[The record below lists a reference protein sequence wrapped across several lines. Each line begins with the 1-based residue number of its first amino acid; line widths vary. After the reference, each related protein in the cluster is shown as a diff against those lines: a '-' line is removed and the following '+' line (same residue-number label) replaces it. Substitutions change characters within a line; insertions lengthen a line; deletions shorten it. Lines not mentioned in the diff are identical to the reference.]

1 MTFSRRIIQSLLVA
15 ATSAVFAATAM
26 AQVTTRLTVP
36 GGAATSTKITPGS
49 PVSFDVRVDTTVAT
63 IGAAYF
69 IRNSAPGVAPF
80 PFAITNRSLVGV
92 PYDDVGS
99 ESPLATIIA
108 VPAALL
114 APANTVNLGSTK
126 LAGVAAGANIL
137 VGTITLSSDVASPLG
152 VYTIRPDPGNAF
164 MTDAAF
170 NDYDMS
176 GATFNVTIGQTLT
189 VSVVGAGTVTASSGL
204 INCPGVCS
212 DIYPGTAVT
221 LTPNPTA
228 PATFTGWSGACSG
241 TGACVVTVDAAKSVT
256 ATFSV
261 PQGTYTAAIGGP
273 GTGTVTGT
281 GGVSCP
287 GTCTSAPLNFGTV
300 VTVTATGTG
309 GSTFNSWSGGTCS
322 GSTNP
327 CTFTVNA
334 ATANVQANFDI
345 SFPLTVNKAGV
356 PGATGTVT
364 SAPAGINCGTACT
377 TQNASFAAGTVVT
390 LTATPDAG
398 KTFVGFS
405 GGGCSTSPCNVTVSA
420 ATTVTATFGDVTAPT
435 TTILTMPSDPSSVAN
450 PQFTFSSNEPGSTF
464 QCSLDGAPFAN
475 CSSPTSVLVG
485 NGSHTFQVRA
495 TDPAGNVG
503 APASFTWLAQGIVAA
518 PTVIP
523 TLSEWMLALLALM
536 LGTMGYLAMRRR
548 SR

>member
-1 MTFSRRIIQSLLVA
+1 MTLSRRIIQSLLVV
-15 ATSAVFAATAM
+15 ATGAVFAATAM

-49 PVSFDVRVDTTVAT
+49 PVSFDVRVDTTVVT
-63 IGAAYF
+63 IGPAYF
-69 IRNSAPGVAPF
+69 IRQSTPAGAPF
-80 PFAITNRSLVGV
+80 PFQITNRSLVGV

-99 ESPLATIIA
+99 EQPLATIIA

-114 APANTVNLGSTK
+114 APATTVNLGSTK

-137 VGTITLSSDVASPLG
+137 VSTITLSSDPAAPLG
-152 VYTIRPDPGNAF
+152 VYVVKPDPGNAF

-189 VSVVGAGTVTASSGL
+189 VNVVGAGTVTADSGL

-212 DIYPGTAVT
+212 DIYPGTTVN
-221 LTPNPTA
+221 LTATPTA

-241 TGACVVTVDAAKSVT
+241 TGACAVTVDAAKNVT

-273 GTGTVTGT
+273 GTGTVAGT

-287 GTCTSAPLNFGTV
+287 GTCTSAPLNYGTV
-300 VTVTATGTG
+300 VTVTATPTG

-322 GSTNP
+322 GATNP
-327 CTFTVNA
+327 CTFTVNSPT
-334 ATANVQANFDI
+334 ATVTANFDV
-345 SFPLTVNKAGV
+345 SFPLTVTKTGNGS
-356 PGATGTVT
+356 GTVT
-364 SAPAGINCGTACT
+364 SAPAGIACGATCV
-377 TQNASFAAGTVVT
+377 ASFAAGTVVT
-390 LTATPDAG
+390 LTAVADPG
-398 KTFVGFS
+398 KNFVTFS
-405 GGGCSTSPCNVTVSA
+405 GGGCTTSPCNVTVSA
-420 ATTVTATFGDVTAPT
+420 ATTVTAQFTDTTAPT

-450 PQFTFSSNEPGSTF
+450 PVFTFSANEPGSTF
-464 QCSLDGAPFAN
+464 QCSLDGAPFTA

-503 APASFTWLAQGIVAA
+503 APASFTWLAAGIVAA

-548 SR
+548 S